1 MNKPIS
7 YFIGEGLLIVFSI
20 LMALGVNEWRVR
32 NGQHAEEHKAVAD
45 IAAELVENRAL
56 LDGLPD
62 YHRSV
67 GNALNQLA
75 QDLGSAETADPRTPI
90 ELFMS
95 LDNLRPSVII
105 QQPPQDVSWQTA
117 KDRGVA
123 ARFDYETAKT
133 LSLAYDS
140 QMSSVNDVYEE
151 VNRSLI
157 RPDMYKAQDQ
167 DAALGP
173 LIALFYEMSAREVGL
188 MERIDQSLAALR
200 EDYPK
205 TTAKAIGPS
214 PSSGEPAPH

>member
-1 MNKPIS
+1 M
-7 YFIGEGLLIVFSI
+7 
-20 LMALGVNEWRVR
+20 
-32 NGQHAEEHKAVAD
+32 
-45 IAAELVENRAL
+45 
-56 LDGLPD
+56 
-62 YHRSV
+62 
-67 GNALNQLA
+67 
-75 QDLGSAETADPRTPI
+75 
-90 ELFMS
+90 
-95 LDNLRPSVII
+95 
-105 QQPPQDVSWQTA
+105 
-117 KDRGVA
+117 
-123 ARFDYETAKT
+123 
-133 LSLAYDS
+133 SLAYDS